1 MDELILIINNIS
13 RYGLQAN
20 VNIENKEQDLEKHLV
35 YLYAK
40 YFEIKDTIDSI
51 DYPCYQ
57 RPNSANFRENISLNF
72 PALGWYHHTI
82 NSHKVL
88 QEADLVT
95 GDAIDDLADISMID
109 VLLSVNDSTQVHAL
123 SLHHLPSPEGI
134 PNTSTYI
141 ERLQEPV
148 ILMGDFNRVNQ
159 IIKLDNIG
167 LIDVDSTYRMHRI
180 DRIFITDNKLKILN
194 IGTIPDTTRTSDHP
208 TNYAVLKLQ

>member
-40 YFEIKDTIDSI
+40 YFEIKDTINSI

-95 GDAIDDLADISMID
+95 GDAIDDLADIILELLEVQWRYEHNSLEDATWFFKFIFQAHIQQHLLD
-109 VLLSVNDSTQVHAL
+109 LLSFFKSKN
-123 SLHHLPSPEGI
+123 G
-134 PNTSTYI
+134 
-141 ERLQEPV
+141 
-148 ILMGDFNRVNQ
+148 
-159 IIKLDNIG
+159 
-167 LIDVDSTYRMHRI
+167 
-180 DRIFITDNKLKILN
+180 
-194 IGTIPDTTRTSDHP
+194 
-208 TNYAVLKLQ
+208 